1 MVSSNTFAHNKERRD
16 DMNRSIKLKFL
27 AIQLFILGYVYANV
41 QYPLLIQKI
50 LDHLSDQHFSQI
62 KPLFCLLFLVLFLLI
77 ACARGRA
84 LVKKSYLNQIK
95 QFYREK
101 VLDYV
106 FYKNNEKLSSEK
118 EAEFLSVFNN
128 DIPMVCNDFY
138 DTILNIVYSC
148 LTILFSLFALAKI
161 NVIIT
166 LIVVF
171 NFVGLAIVP
180 LVFKKSLQKK
190 KNQISSTL
198 KTLNVKLKD
207 SIFCIP
213 LVKTYRADQE
223 ILERVALAGKQAN
236 DADYQYTK
244 TQENANLSSMIIGYL
259 NDFLVLIL
267 GVYLI
272 FMGKITVGSL
282 LAIIQISGLI
292 ANPITTLSY
301 HINTIYSVMPI
312 KKKLCDMVQEAILQ
326 STRKP
331 KDRHVSQ
338 ASKIELKD
346 VSVIRDGQLI
356 LDRVNLTLNR
366 GKRYLILGE
375 NGSGKST
382 LLKAINR
389 NIPIDN
395 GSILMDGVPIDE
407 IDFHDFSQNILM
419 DYQESYLFTAS
430 IQDNITLYQPYSS
443 ERLKEIAETLKISFL
458 MEHTEENRVHNLS
471 GGEKQRV
478 ALARILL
485 RNPSFYLLDEA
496 FSAVDVDARKE
507 LEQYLFN
514 QGYSII
520 SISHTDSQEIL
531 CQYDEIIVLQKG
543 KIIEQGSFRQ
553 LMERRQYFYNL
564 YHVTGEIS

>member
-50 LDHLSDQHFSQI
+50 LDHLSDHHFSQI

-443 ERLKEIAETLKISFL
+443 ERLKEIAATLKISFL

-543 KIIEQGSFRQ
+543 KIIEQGSFQQ
-553 LMERRQYFYNL
+553 LMERQQYFYSL
-564 YHVTGEIS
+564 YHVTGE

>member
-50 LDHLSDQHFSQI
+50 LDHLSDQHFLQI

-543 KIIEQGSFRQ
+543 KIIEQGSFQQ

-564 YHVTGEIS
+564 YHVTGE

>member
-50 LDHLSDQHFSQI
+50 LDHLSDQHFLQI

-543 KIIEQGSFRQ
+543 KIIEQGSFQQ
-553 LMERRQYFYNL
+553 LMERQQYFYSL
-564 YHVTGEIS
+564 YHVTGE

>member
-1 MVSSNTFAHNKERRD
+1 
-16 DMNRSIKLKFL
+16 MNRSIKLKFL

-50 LDHLSDQHFSQI
+50 LDHLSDHHFSQI

-338 ASKIELKD
+338 ASKIKLKD

>member
-1 MVSSNTFAHNKERRD
+1 
-16 DMNRSIKLKFL
+16 MNRSIKLKFL

-50 LDHLSDQHFSQI
+50 LDHLSDHHFSQI

-543 KIIEQGSFRQ
+543 KIIEQGSFQQ
-553 LMERRQYFYNL
+553 LMERQQYFYSL

>member
-1 MVSSNTFAHNKERRD
+1 
-16 DMNRSIKLKFL
+16 MNRSIKLKFL

-50 LDHLSDQHFSQI
+50 LDHLSDHHFSQI

-128 DIPMVCNDFY
+128 DIPMICNDFY

>member
-50 LDHLSDQHFSQI
+50 LDHLSDHHFSQI

>member
-1 MVSSNTFAHNKERRD
+1 
-16 DMNRSIKLKFL
+16 MNRSIKLKFL

-50 LDHLSDQHFSQI
+50 LDHLSDHHFSQI

>member
-1 MVSSNTFAHNKERRD
+1 
-16 DMNRSIKLKFL
+16 MNRSIKLKFL

-50 LDHLSDQHFSQI
+50 LDHLSDHHFSQI
-62 KPLFCLLFLVLFLLI
+62 KPLFCLLFLVLFLLV

-301 HINTIYSVMPI
+301 HINTIYSAMPI

-564 YHVTGEIS
+564 YHVTGE

>member
-1 MVSSNTFAHNKERRD
+1 
-16 DMNRSIKLKFL
+16 MNRSIKLKFL

-50 LDHLSDQHFSQI
+50 LDHLSDHHFSQI

-161 NVIIT
+161 NIIIT

-443 ERLKEIAETLKISFL
+443 ERLKEIAETLKISFFFFF
-458 MEHTEENRVHNLS
+458 TEENRVHNLS

>member
-27 AIQLFILGYVYANV
+27 AIQLFIFGYVYANV

-553 LMERRQYFYNL
+553 LMERQQYFYSL
-564 YHVTGEIS
+564 YHVTGE

>member
-50 LDHLSDQHFSQI
+50 LDHLSDHHFSQI

-553 LMERRQYFYNL
+553 LMERQQYFYSL
-564 YHVTGEIS
+564 YHVTGE

>member
-1 MVSSNTFAHNKERRD
+1 
-16 DMNRSIKLKFL
+16 MNRSIKLKFL

-50 LDHLSDQHFSQI
+50 LDHLSDHHFSQI

-101 VLDYV
+101 VPDYV

-161 NVIIT
+161 NIIIT

>member
-1 MVSSNTFAHNKERRD
+1 
-16 DMNRSIKLKFL
+16 MNRSIKLKFL

-50 LDHLSDQHFSQI
+50 LDHLSDHHFSQI

-443 ERLKEIAETLKISFL
+443 ERLKEIAATLKISFL

>member
-50 LDHLSDQHFSQI
+50 LDHLSDHHFSQI

-543 KIIEQGSFRQ
+543 KIIEQGSFQQ
-553 LMERRQYFYNL
+553 LMERQQYFYSL

>member
-1 MVSSNTFAHNKERRD
+1 
-16 DMNRSIKLKFL
+16 MNRSIKLKFL

-346 VSVIRDGQLI
+346 VSVIRDGQPI

>member
-50 LDHLSDQHFSQI
+50 LDHLSDHHFSQI

-161 NVIIT
+161 NIIIT

-553 LMERRQYFYNL
+553 LMERQQYFYSL
-564 YHVTGEIS
+564 YHVTGE

>member
-543 KIIEQGSFRQ
+543 KIIEQGSFQQ
-553 LMERRQYFYNL
+553 LMERQQYFYSL
-564 YHVTGEIS
+564 YHVTGE

>member
-1 MVSSNTFAHNKERRD
+1 
-16 DMNRSIKLKFL
+16 MNRSIKLKFL

>member
-1 MVSSNTFAHNKERRD
+1 
-16 DMNRSIKLKFL
+16 MNRSIKLKFL

-161 NVIIT
+161 NIIIT

>member
-1 MVSSNTFAHNKERRD
+1 
-16 DMNRSIKLKFL
+16 MNRSIKLKFL

-443 ERLKEIAETLKISFL
+443 ERLKEIAATLKISFL

>member
-1 MVSSNTFAHNKERRD
+1 MVPSNTFAHNKERRD
-16 DMNRSIKLKFL
+16 DMSRSIKLKFL

-50 LDHLSDQHFSQI
+50 LDHLSDHHFSQI

-520 SISHTDSQEIL
+520 SISHALERRTTSSVIFSCCLYPKQSL
-531 CQYDEIIVLQKG
+531 CQS
-543 KIIEQGSFRQ
+543 GSGDDQANHF
-553 LMERRQYFYNL
+553 
-564 YHVTGEIS
+564 

>member
-50 LDHLSDQHFSQI
+50 LDHLSDHHFSQI

-128 DIPMVCNDFY
+128 DIPMICNDFY

-166 LIVVF
+166 LIVVV

-553 LMERRQYFYNL
+553 LMERQQYFYSL
-564 YHVTGEIS
+564 YHVTGE

>member
-50 LDHLSDQHFSQI
+50 LDHLSDHHFSQI

-407 IDFHDFSQNILM
+407 INFHDFSQNILM

-553 LMERRQYFYNL
+553 LMERQQYFYNL

>member
-1 MVSSNTFAHNKERRD
+1 
-16 DMNRSIKLKFL
+16 MNRSIKLKFL

-50 LDHLSDQHFSQI
+50 LDHLSDHHFSQI

-564 YHVTGEIS
+564 YHVTGE

>member
-50 LDHLSDQHFSQI
+50 LDHLSDHHFSQI

-128 DIPMVCNDFY
+128 DIPMICNDFY

-553 LMERRQYFYNL
+553 LMERQQYFYSL
-564 YHVTGEIS
+564 YHVTGE

>member
-1 MVSSNTFAHNKERRD
+1 
-16 DMNRSIKLKFL
+16 MNRSIKLKFL

-50 LDHLSDQHFSQI
+50 LDHLSDHHFSQI

-161 NVIIT
+161 NIIIT

>member
-356 LDRVNLTLNR
+356 LDRVNLTLKR

-443 ERLKEIAETLKISFL
+443 ERLKEIAATLKISFL

-553 LMERRQYFYNL
+553 LMERRQYFYSL
-564 YHVTGEIS
+564 YHVTGE

>member
-1 MVSSNTFAHNKERRD
+1 
-16 DMNRSIKLKFL
+16 MNRSIKLKFL

-244 TQENANLSSMIIGYL
+244 T
-259 NDFLVLIL
+259 
-267 GVYLI
+267 
-272 FMGKITVGSL
+272 
-282 LAIIQISGLI
+282 
-292 ANPITTLSY
+292 
-301 HINTIYSVMPI
+301 
-312 KKKLCDMVQEAILQ
+312 
-326 STRKP
+326 
-331 KDRHVSQ
+331 
-338 ASKIELKD
+338 
-346 VSVIRDGQLI
+346 
-356 LDRVNLTLNR
+356 
-366 GKRYLILGE
+366 
-375 NGSGKST
+375 
-382 LLKAINR
+382 
-389 NIPIDN
+389 
-395 GSILMDGVPIDE
+395 
-407 IDFHDFSQNILM
+407 
-419 DYQESYLFTAS
+419 
-430 IQDNITLYQPYSS
+430 
-443 ERLKEIAETLKISFL
+443 
-458 MEHTEENRVHNLS
+458 
-471 GGEKQRV
+471 
-478 ALARILL
+478 
-485 RNPSFYLLDEA
+485 
-496 FSAVDVDARKE
+496 
-507 LEQYLFN
+507 
-514 QGYSII
+514 
-520 SISHTDSQEIL
+520 
-531 CQYDEIIVLQKG
+531 
-543 KIIEQGSFRQ
+543 
-553 LMERRQYFYNL
+553 
-564 YHVTGEIS
+564 

>member
-1 MVSSNTFAHNKERRD
+1 M
-16 DMNRSIKLKFL
+16 
-27 AIQLFILGYVYANV
+27 
-41 QYPLLIQKI
+41 
-50 LDHLSDQHFSQI
+50 
-62 KPLFCLLFLVLFLLI
+62 
-77 ACARGRA
+77 
-84 LVKKSYLNQIK
+84 
-95 QFYREK
+95 
-101 VLDYV
+101 
-106 FYKNNEKLSSEK
+106 
-118 EAEFLSVFNN
+118 
-128 DIPMVCNDFY
+128 
-138 DTILNIVYSC
+138 
-148 LTILFSLFALAKI
+148 
-161 NVIIT
+161 
-166 LIVVF
+166 
-171 NFVGLAIVP
+171 
-180 LVFKKSLQKK
+180 
-190 KNQISSTL
+190 
-198 KTLNVKLKD
+198 
-207 SIFCIP
+207 
-213 LVKTYRADQE
+213 
-223 ILERVALAGKQAN
+223 
-236 DADYQYTK
+236 
-244 TQENANLSSMIIGYL
+244 
-259 NDFLVLIL
+259 
-267 GVYLI
+267 
-272 FMGKITVGSL
+272 
-282 LAIIQISGLI
+282 
-292 ANPITTLSY
+292 
-301 HINTIYSVMPI
+301 
-312 KKKLCDMVQEAILQ
+312 
-326 STRKP
+326 
-331 KDRHVSQ
+331 
-338 ASKIELKD
+338 
-346 VSVIRDGQLI
+346 
-356 LDRVNLTLNR
+356 
-366 GKRYLILGE
+366 ILGE

-443 ERLKEIAETLKISFL
+443 EQLKEIAETLKISFL

-553 LMERRQYFYNL
+553 LMERQQYFYSL

>member
-1 MVSSNTFAHNKERRD
+1 
-16 DMNRSIKLKFL
+16 MNRSIKLKFL
-27 AIQLFILGYVYANV
+27 AIHLFILGYVYANV

-50 LDHLSDQHFSQI
+50 LDHLSDHHFSQI

-106 FYKNNEKLSSEK
+106 FYKNNEKLSSEN

>member
-50 LDHLSDQHFSQI
+50 LDHLSDHHFSQI

-128 DIPMVCNDFY
+128 DIPMICNDFY

-543 KIIEQGSFRQ
+543 KIIEQGSFQQ

-564 YHVTGEIS
+564 YHVTGE

>member
-553 LMERRQYFYNL
+553 LMERQQYFYSL
-564 YHVTGEIS
+564 YHVTGE

>member
-50 LDHLSDQHFSQI
+50 LDHLSDHHFSQI

-553 LMERRQYFYNL
+553 LMERRQYFYSL

>member
-50 LDHLSDQHFSQI
+50 LDHLSDHHFSQI

-106 FYKNNEKLSSEK
+106 FYKSNEKLSSEK

-458 MEHTEENRVHNLS
+458 L
-471 GGEKQRV
+471 
-478 ALARILL
+478 
-485 RNPSFYLLDEA
+485 
-496 FSAVDVDARKE
+496 
-507 LEQYLFN
+507 
-514 QGYSII
+514 
-520 SISHTDSQEIL
+520 
-531 CQYDEIIVLQKG
+531 
-543 KIIEQGSFRQ
+543 
-553 LMERRQYFYNL
+553 
-564 YHVTGEIS
+564 

>member
-1 MVSSNTFAHNKERRD
+1 
-16 DMNRSIKLKFL
+16 MNRSIKLKFL

-50 LDHLSDQHFSQI
+50 LDHLSDHHFSQI
-62 KPLFCLLFLVLFLLI
+62 KPLFCLLFLVLFLLV

-407 IDFHDFSQNILM
+407 INFHDFSQNILM
-419 DYQESYLFTAS
+419 DYQELYLFTAS

-564 YHVTGEIS
+564 YHVTGE

>member
-1 MVSSNTFAHNKERRD
+1 
-16 DMNRSIKLKFL
+16 MNRSIKLKFL

-50 LDHLSDQHFSQI
+50 LDHLSDHHFSQI

-443 ERLKEIAETLKISFL
+443 ERLKEIAATLKISFL

-485 RNPSFYLLDEA
+485 RNLSFYLLDEA

-553 LMERRQYFYNL
+553 LMERRQYFYSL
-564 YHVTGEIS
+564 YHVTGE

>member
-50 LDHLSDQHFSQI
+50 LDHLSDHHFSQI

-553 LMERRQYFYNL
+553 LMERQQYFYSL